1 MFPGYRVSGSF
12 RRWAS
17 TSPQSAKIRKILKR
31 QVPEVPK
38 FVQSCVSA
46 SKCAHYNLP
55 QAVSLL
61 TGQGHYSRML
71 ESGDFAHAILDETD
85 VFVLKNGVV
94 VAWNMEEDTVVKK
107 LLPLLR
113 LAELGSFQD
122 VETEDM
128 DYVEEETPQD
138 VRSGMIGDVIYIHG
152 FTAEQRLLDKVA
164 FSSGL
169 ARHTK
174 LSALEMSSEKL
185 IKNVEVISKSMAEG
199 TETGLDM
206 KAVERL
212 TGRLLQIRGVLNL
225 YSDITETPDQFWS
238 QPELESLYELVSRK
252 LDVSERI
259 EILNKKL
266 DYVADMVSI
275 LRTHLSEKNS
285 VRLEWMI
292 IILITVEVVFEM
304 RHLVL

>member
-1 MFPGYRVSGSF
+1 MPSE
-12 RRWAS
+12 
-17 TSPQSAKIRKILKR
+17 LKA
-31 QVPEVPK
+31 
-38 FVQSCVSA
+38 CTSA

-71 ESGDFAHAILDETD
+71 ESGDFAHAIMDSTD
-85 VFVLKNGVV
+85 IFVLRNGVV
-94 VAWNMEEDTVVKK
+94 VAWNMEEDSVLRK
-107 LLPLLR
+107 LLPLLKP
-113 LAELGSFQD
+113 AEIGSFTD

-128 DYVEEETPQD
+128 DYVEEKTPD
-138 VRSGMIGDVIYIHG
+138 NVRSGMIGDVIYIHG
-152 FTAEQRLLDKVA
+152 STTEQRLLDKVA

-174 LSALEMSSEKL
+174 LSALEMSCEKL
-185 IKNVEVISKSMAEG
+185 IKSVEVISKSMAEG

-252 LDVSERI
+252 LDVAERI
-259 EILNKKL
+259 AILNNKL

-292 IILITVEVVFEM
+292 IILITVEVIFEM
-304 RHLVL
+304 RHFVI